1 MKNELIERFTSY
13 VKVDTQSN
21 ESNENC
27 PSTPGQITLANMLV
41 EELKSIG
48 MQEVTIDENGYVM
61 ATLPSNTD
69 KQVPTIGFLAH
80 VDTATDFTG
89 TNVNPQIVE
98 NYDGND
104 ITLNPNVI
112 MSTKDFP
119 ALPSYKGHTIITTDG
134 TTLLGADNKAGIAEI
149 MTAMAYLIQHPEVK
163 HGKVRVA
170 FTPDEEIGRGPHKFD
185 VKAFDAKYAYTV
197 DGGPLGELEYE
208 SFNAAAAKITINGT
222 NIHPGSAKDK
232 MVNSMK
238 IAMELHSKLPA
249 QKHQNILKD
258 MKGSIT

>member
-69 KQVPTIGFLAH
+69 KEVPTIGFLAH

-89 TNVNPQIVE
+89 TNVNPQIIE

-104 ITLNPNVI
+104 ITLNPNVT
-112 MSTKDFP
+112 MTTKDFP
-119 ALPSYKGHTIITTDG
+119 ACQAIKDIRSSLRMGQHCLVPTT
-134 TTLLGADNKAGIAEI
+134 K
-149 MTAMAYLIQHPEVK
+149 
-163 HGKVRVA
+163 R
-170 FTPDEEIGRGPHKFD
+170 
-185 VKAFDAKYAYTV
+185 
-197 DGGPLGELEYE
+197 E
-208 SFNAAAAKITINGT
+208 S
-222 NIHPGSAKDK
+222 
-232 MVNSMK
+232 
-238 IAMELHSKLPA
+238 
-249 QKHQNILKD
+249 LK
-258 MKGSIT
+258 S